1 MDPTAGVSPGRA
13 SLGCLNAVPPSPILS
28 SGLGTLGSLGGRAKT
43 GASRSGVVKKE
54 PAPEEE
60 GKRMEWRCL
69 IWASEEVW
77 LLEERPKVGVVG
89 EEVLELEWTPLV
101 VELAAESRRPAELGL
116 MDIRRGGVPAPEGLG
131 EGATTVAP
139 KGIPALESR

>member
-1 MDPTAGVSPGRA
+1 M
-13 SLGCLNAVPPSPILS
+13 
-28 SGLGTLGSLGGRAKT
+28 
-43 GASRSGVVKKE
+43 
-54 PAPEEE
+54 
-60 GKRMEWRCL
+60 
-69 IWASEEVW
+69 
-77 LLEERPKVGVVG
+77 GVVG